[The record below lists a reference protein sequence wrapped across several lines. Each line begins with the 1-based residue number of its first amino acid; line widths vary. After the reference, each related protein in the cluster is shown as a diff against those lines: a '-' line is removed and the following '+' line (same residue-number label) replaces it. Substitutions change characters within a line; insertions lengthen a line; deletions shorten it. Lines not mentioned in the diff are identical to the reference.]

1 MNPGTVKLSTIH
13 SFKGWE
19 IDTLIVLIHEDT
31 DSENPSDD
39 ELVYTAITRC
49 RNNLLILNMGNP
61 RYHDFFE
68 RHPYFFTSTQ

>member
-1 MNPGTVKLSTIH
+1 MNPGTVKLSIIH

-19 IDTLIVLIHEDT
+19 SDTLVILIEKGT
-31 DSENPSDD
+31 DADNPSDD

-49 RNNLLILNMGNP
+49 RNSLLVLNKGNP

-68 RHPYFFTSTQ
+68 RNIESR